1 MNILILANKPPFPAK
16 DGSSLATLNMAK
28 GLAKVGNKVTILAI
42 STPKH
47 QCEPEWIPKE
57 IKDLINI
64 KLIHIN
70 TRINPFKG
78 ILNLFFSSL
87 PYNIERFSN
96 KNYSIALKDI
106 INSNKFDIIQLEG
119 LYLVTYLLEV
129 QKLTKAP
136 IVYRSHNIEHEIWE
150 RISKNEK
157 NWIKTKYFSL
167 LSKRILRMEISI
179 SAQVNALVAISQ
191 RDEQWFKAN
200 DFSKPT
206 ISIPMGY
213 TKPELINSTGLAN
226 SDICFIGSLDW
237 IPNQEGL
244 YWFLNNVWP
253 RILNEC
259 PSVSFHIAGRNTSKS
274 IVERLKKEKSVIFH
288 GEVESA
294 TEYLSRYS
302 LLAVPIL
309 SGSGMRVKIV
319 EGMMLG
325 NVIVT
330 TSIGLEGISATNR
343 EQVII
348 ADEPKDFAEAIIEL
362 IRIPALKNSIAKKA
376 RIFATDNFDTSA
388 LAEKLEA
395 FYKKLI

>member
-28 GLAKVGNKVTILAI
+28 GLAKAGNKVAVLAI

-47 QCEPEWIPKE
+47 KCKQEWIPKE
-57 IKDLINI
+57 IKDLIDI

-78 ILNLFFSSL
+78 VWNLFFSNF
-87 PYNIERFSN
+87 PYNIERFINS
-96 KNYSIALKDI
+96 NYSTELKNI
-106 INSNKFDIIQLEG
+106 INSNIYDIIQLEG
-119 LYLVTYLLEV
+119 LYLVPYISEI
-129 QKLTKAP
+129 QKITKIP

-157 NWIKTKYFSL
+157 NWIKAKYFSS
-167 LSKRILRMEISI
+167 LSKRILRMEVSI
-179 SAQVNALVAISQ
+179 SAHVNALVAISQ

-200 DFSKPT
+200 GFSKPT

-213 TKPELINSTGLAN
+213 TEPELTNSTGLAN
-226 SDICFIGSLDW
+226 NDICYIGSLDW

-244 YWFLNNVWP
+244 VWFLNNVWP
-253 RILNEC
+253 KVQNEC
-259 PSVSFHIAGRNTSKS
+259 STVSFHIAGRNTPKS
-274 IVERLKKEKSVIFH
+274 IIERLKKEKNVIFH
-288 GEVESA
+288 GEVDSS
-294 TEYLSRYS
+294 TQYLSKFS
-302 LLAVPIL
+302 ILVVPIL

-319 EGMMLG
+319 EGMMLRTA
-325 NVIVT
+325 IIT

-348 ADEPKDFAEAIIEL
+348 ADEHKAFAEAIIEL
-362 IRIPALKNSIAKKA
+362 IRIPVLKNSIAEKA
-376 RIFATDNFDTSA
+376 RIFATNNFDISILT
-388 LAEKLEA
+388 EKLEA

>member
-28 GLAKVGNKVTILAI
+28 GLAKAGNKVTVLAI

-47 QCEPEWIPKE
+47 KCKLEWIPKE
-57 IKDLINI
+57 IIVLIDI
-64 KLIHIN
+64 KLIYVN
-70 TRINPFKG
+70 TKINPLKG
-78 ILNLFFSSL
+78 VWNLIFSSF
-87 PYNIERFSN
+87 PYNVERFIS
-96 KNYSIALKDI
+96 KNYSLTLKNI
-106 INSNKFDIIQLEG
+106 INSNIFDIIQLEG
-119 LYLVTYLLEV
+119 LYLVPYLIEI
-129 QKLTKAP
+129 QKLTKTP
-136 IVYRSHNIEHEIWE
+136 VVYRSHNIEHEIWE

-157 NWIKTKYFSL
+157 NWIKAKYFSL

-179 SAQVNALVAISQ
+179 STQVNALVAISQ
-191 RDEQWFKAN
+191 RDEQWFQAN
-200 DFSKPT
+200 GFSKPT

-213 TKPELINSTGLAN
+213 TKPELINFTGLAN

-244 YWFLNNVWP
+244 YWFLNDIWP
-253 RILNEC
+253 RILNDC
-259 PSVSFHIAGRNTSKS
+259 PSVSFHIAGRNTPKS
-274 IVERLKKEKSVIFH
+274 INDRLKKEKSVIFH

-302 LLAVPIL
+302 ILAVPIL
-309 SGSGMRVKIV
+309 SGSGMRVRIV

-330 TSIGLEGISATNR
+330 TTIGLEGINATNR
-343 EQVII
+343 EHVII

-362 IRIPALKNSIAKKA
+362 IRIPVLKNSIAKKA

-388 LAEKLEA
+388 LTEKLET